1 MNLNDTPNTL
11 AQILAYHERTKHRLE
26 RYAAG
31 PEALDWDAQPN
42 PFREFLGAGKTA
54 LPLAADTLTTPFDAL
69 HQPAT
74 IAPYPIDL
82 HAIGILLELSLAISA
97 WKEYGPDRW
106 AVRCNPSSGNL
117 HPTEAYVIGRHIP
130 GLANGVYHYL
140 SLDHSLAL
148 RCRHAPSADDVTDT
162 STGLYIGL
170 SSVAWREAWK
180 YGERAFRYC
189 QHDVGH
195 ALGALRYAA
204 AVLGWQVHVHEEIS
218 SQELAYVLGVDRDND
233 YANAE
238 REEAELLV
246 SIGPASKNNLP
257 PALPPFIA
265 REWFGQA
272 NRLDPHPM
280 YRWPV
285 IDEVATATRKPGTLP
300 MQWTAERA
308 AERVAEQSA
317 SEPSSTP
324 LPPLPALPSLPSL
337 PRAKHLPAATL
348 LRQRRSAQ
356 HFDRAQTLDTASF
369 YRLLDAVLPRDTLPW
384 DVWSFEPRLHLI
396 LFVHRV
402 AGLAPGI
409 YALPRDAAAKENLRQ
424 AMQQDFAWTK
434 PANCPSHLP
443 LYCLIEAPVS
453 KIARSIGCHQAIA
466 ADGAFSLAMLAEFE
480 PTLTAAPWRYR
491 QLFWEAGLIGQVLYL
506 EAEAAGVR
514 GTGIGCYF
522 DDACHELLGLTGK
535 SFQSLYHFTV
545 GSPLLDER
553 ISSHPAY
560 PASPR

>member
-1 MNLNDTPNTL
+1 MNLIDTPNTL

-42 PFREFLGAGKTA
+42 PFREFVGAGKTA
-54 LPLAADTLTTPFDAL
+54 LPLAADTLATPFGAL
-69 HQPAT
+69 HQPGT
-74 IAPYPIDL
+74 VAPYPIGLDS
-82 HAIGILLELSLAISA
+82 IGMLLELSLAISA

-117 HPTEAYVIGRHIP
+117 HPTEAYVISRHIP

-148 RCRHAPSADDVTDT
+148 RCRHAPSSIEVTDT
-162 STGLYIGL
+162 SSGLYIGL
-170 SSVAWREAWK
+170 SSVTWREAWK

-204 AVLGWQVHVHEEIS
+204 AALGWQVHVHEAIS
-218 SQELAYVLGVDRDND
+218 SQELAYVLGVDRDDD

-238 REEAELLV
+238 REEAELLM
-246 SIGPASKNNLP
+246 SIVPASTTASP
-257 PALPPFIA
+257 PSLPPFIA
-265 REWFGQA
+265 QEWFGQA

-285 IDEVATATRKPGTLP
+285 IDEVATATRKSGTLP
-300 MQWTAERA
+300 IQWA
-308 AERVAEQSA
+308 AERSA
-317 SEPSSTP
+317 SEPSPTP
-324 LPPLPALPSLPSL
+324 LPPLPALPQ
-337 PRAKHLPAATL
+337 ANHLPAATL

-356 HFDRAQTLDTASF
+356 HFDRTQTLDTASF
-369 YRLLDAVLPRDTLPW
+369 YRLLDAVLPRDTPPW
-384 DVWSFEPRLHLI
+384 DVWAFAPVLHLI

-402 AGLAPGI
+402 EGLAPGI
-409 YALPRDAAAKENLRQ
+409 YALPRTAAAKENLRQ
-424 AMQQDFAWTK
+424 AMQQDFAWAK
-434 PANCPSHLP
+434 PANCPPHLP
-443 LYCLIEAPVS
+443 LHCLIETPVS
-453 KIARSIGCHQAIA
+453 KISRSISCHQAIA

-480 PTLTAAPWRYR
+480 PTLAAAPWRYR
-491 QLFWEAGLIGQVLYL
+491 QIFWEAGLIGQVLYL

-522 DDACHELLGLTGK
+522 DDACHELLGLAGK
-535 SFQSLYHFTV
+535 SFQSLYHFTI

-553 ISSHPAY
+553 ISSHPPY